1 MLDSY
6 EALIPEYISKEDFFR
21 FGLEKTIYIP
31 DSQVKEEWKNLK
43 EKVSS
48 NKPVYIRGLKD
59 SGSNQLF
66 YEFYAKVFKNEQV
79 KKDPSNTQNPAKV
92 IEDLTGLKKS
102 KDLRNYQLASIFGK
116 SRNILAFTAPWN
128 IVYIPNIIDPLMG
141 ADARGDLAIE
151 YQQLFLEHS
160 YKKFK
165 PYIDEF
171 NDMLTNGHF
180 LRTIDEH
187 MKKLYD
193 NSMHKKDA
201 LDKFETIMREELSP
215 IEV

>member
-6 EALIPEYISKEDFFR
+6 EALIPEYISKEEFFR
-21 FGLEKTIYIP
+21 FGLEKTVYIP
-31 DSQVKEEWKNLK
+31 DSQVKQEWTALK
-43 EKVSS
+43 EKIKS
-48 NKPVYIRGLKD
+48 NKPVFMRGLKD
-59 SGSNQLF
+59 SGSNHLF
-66 YEFYAKVFKNEQV
+66 FEFYAKVFKNEQV

-92 IEDLTGLKKS
+92 IEELTGLKKS

-128 IVYIPNIIDPLMG
+128 IVYIPNMMDPLLG
-141 ADARGDLAIE
+141 ADARGDLAKE
-151 YQQLFLEHS
+151 YQTLFLQHS
-160 YKKFK
+160 YEKFK

-171 NDMLTNGHF
+171 NDMLTNEHL
-180 LRTIDEH
+180 LRMIDEH

-193 NSMHKKDA
+193 DSMHKQDA
-201 LDKFETIMREELSP
+201 LIKFEEVMREELSP

>member
-31 DSQVKEEWKNLK
+31 DEKVKQEWKALK
-43 EKVSS
+43 ERINS
-48 NKPVYIRGLKD
+48 NKPVYMRGSKD

-66 YEFYAKVFKNEQV
+66 FEFYAKVFKNEQV

-102 KDLRNYQLASIFGK
+102 KDLSNYQLTSIFGK
-116 SRNILAFTAPWN
+116 SKNILAFAAPWN
-128 IVYIPNIIDPLMG
+128 IAYTPNIIDPLLGVDAKG
-141 ADARGDLAIE
+141 ALATE
-151 YQQLFLEHS
+151 YQKLFLEHA
-160 YKKFK
+160 YNKFK
-165 PYIDEF
+165 PYINEY
-171 NDMLTNGHF
+171 NEILTNGHF

-193 NSMHKKDA
+193 NSMHKKDV
-201 LDKFETIMREELSP
+201 LVKFEDMMREEMSP
-215 IEV
+215 IKI